1 MNGQS
6 KKRYYSNLTVPG
18 EKGLDNTINQFVYY

>member
-6 KKRYYSNLTVPG
+6 KKRYYPNLTVQ